1 MRKIKTILIS
11 IVVLVILF
19 VFGGSDDLMTK
30 IENIIGNSNQE
41 VLSDLEGNSVHYSD
55 LEYAEIKTD
64 VDDQIKT
71 YKGFVLSFNS
81 ENHTPNWVGWEL
93 LSSEI
98 GGTIPRSDRFWT
110 DDKIT
115 GCPAHSDYKRSGYDR
130 GHMIPAADQ
139 KWDED
144 AMNDCFVMANMC
156 PQDGSLNSGAWN
168 TLEEKCRLWAQR
180 DSALV
185 IVAGPIYK
193 ASDRKTIGENKVR
206 VPSAFY
212 KVIVA
217 PYLETPRGIG
227 FVYPNMTAP
236 GNMQNYVMTI
246 DDIEELTGIDFFAN
260 LPDDIENEVESV
272 SSFKEWNR
280 R

>member
-1 MRKIKTILIS
+1 MKKISTILIS
-11 IVVLVILF
+11 IVALVGLF
-19 VFGGSDDLMTK
+19 VFGNSDDLMAK
-30 IENIIGNSNQE
+30 IEKMLGSCNH
-41 VLSDLEGNSVHYSD
+41 VLSSGNGAHYPN
-55 LEYAEIKTD
+55 LEYAEILSNIN
-64 VDDQIKT
+64 DQIKE
-71 YKGFVLSFNS
+71 YNGFVLSFSS

-93 LSSEI
+93 LSSEV
-98 GGTIPRSDRFWT
+98 GGSVSRSDKFWT
-110 DDKIT
+110 DNEIV
-115 GCPAHSDYKRSGYDR
+115 GCPTHSDYKHSGFDR

-139 KWDED
+139 KWDTE
-144 AMNDCFVMANMC
+144 AMNDCFVMANIC
-156 PQDGSLNSGAWN
+156 PQDGALNSGAWN
-168 TLEEKCRLWAQR
+168 TLEEKCRLWTQR
-180 DSALV
+180 DSAIV

-193 ASDRKTIGENKVR
+193 TSDRKTIGENKVR

-217 PYLETPRGIG
+217 PYLENPRGIG
-227 FVYPNMTAP
+227 FVYPNMSAP

-246 DDIEELTGIDFFAN
+246 DDVEELTGIDFFCN

>member
-1 MRKIKTILIS
+1 MRKVKAILIS

-19 VFGGSDDLMTK
+19 VFGGSDDLVAK
-30 IENIIGNSNQE
+30 IENIIGNSNT
-41 VLSDLEGNSVHYSD
+41 VAFSDLNVNSVHYSD
-55 LEYAEIKTD
+55 LEHAEIKAD
-64 VDDQIKT
+64 VDDQIKA
-71 YKGFVLSFNS
+71 YNGFVLSFNS

-98 GGTIPRSDRFWT
+98 GGNIPRSDRFWS
-110 DDKIT
+110 DDEII
-115 GCPAHSDYKRSGYDR
+115 GCSTHSDYKHSGYDK

-156 PQDGSLNSGAWN
+156 PQDDSLNSGAWN

-180 DSALV
+180 DSVLV

-193 ASDRKTIGENKVR
+193 TYDRKTIGENKVR

-217 PYLETPRGIG
+217 PYLESPRGIG